1 MAMMIEDEPDY
12 EYCRAICDAEGNL
25 RWEYKLVGSRANVM
39 SHDEY
44 VSEWTNREIVA
55 LTTQM
60 LGVPEEMVEVED
72 E

>member
-1 MAMMIEDEPDY
+1 
-12 EYCRAICDAEGNL
+12 
-25 RWEYKLVGSRANVM
+25 M
-39 SHDEY
+39 SHDED